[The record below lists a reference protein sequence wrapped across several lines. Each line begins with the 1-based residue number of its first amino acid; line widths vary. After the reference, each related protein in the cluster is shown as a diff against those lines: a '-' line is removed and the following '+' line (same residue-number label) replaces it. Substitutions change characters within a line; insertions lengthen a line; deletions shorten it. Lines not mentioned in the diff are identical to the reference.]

1 MSSNASRIYYH
12 YLVAMILMLLF
23 ILMMV
28 FRKKIFNFQKILI
41 PKQKISFSVNDL
53 ITILGTVDNIVMV
66 KATLTR
72 LRVTVKD
79 LDEVDFELLKTKF
92 KLKHI
97 DTVLQTVIMPFG
109 NISLAVKSEIDV
121 VMQKEQ

>member
-1 MSSNASRIYYH
+1 MRAEYIIIIV
-12 YLVAMILMLLF
+12 VAMILMLLF

-28 FRKKIFNFQKILI
+28 FRKNIFNFQKLLI

-53 ITILGTVDNIVMV
+53 ITILGTSDNIVMV

-79 LDEVDFELLKTKF
+79 LDKVDFELLKTKF

-109 NISLAVKSEIDV
+109 NISVAVKSEIDA

>member
-1 MSSNASRIYYH
+1 MRAEYIIIIV
-12 YLVAMILMLLF
+12 VAMILMLLF

-28 FRKKIFNFQKILI
+28 FRKKIFNFQKFLI

-53 ITILGTVDNIVMV
+53 ITILGTSDNIVMV
-66 KATLTR
+66 KAILTR

-109 NISLAVKSEIDV
+109 NISVAVKSEIDA

>member
-1 MSSNASRIYYH
+1 MRAEYIIIIVVS
-12 YLVAMILMLLF
+12 MILMLLF

-28 FRKKIFNFQKILI
+28 FRKKIFNFQKVLI

-53 ITILGTVDNIVMV
+53 ITILGTVNNIVMV

-97 DTVLQTVIMPFG
+97 ITVLQTVIMPFG
-109 NISLAVKSEIDV
+109 NVSLAVKIEIDAA
-121 VMQKEQ
+121 MEKEQ

>member
-1 MSSNASRIYYH
+1 MSYWWFF
-12 YLVAMILMLLF
+12 LF
-23 ILMMV
+23 HQEFSTKLKV
-28 FRKKIFNFQKILI
+28 FRKKIFNFQKFLI

-53 ITILGTVDNIVMV
+53 ITILGTSDNIVMV

-109 NISLAVKSEIDV
+109 NISVAVKSEIDA